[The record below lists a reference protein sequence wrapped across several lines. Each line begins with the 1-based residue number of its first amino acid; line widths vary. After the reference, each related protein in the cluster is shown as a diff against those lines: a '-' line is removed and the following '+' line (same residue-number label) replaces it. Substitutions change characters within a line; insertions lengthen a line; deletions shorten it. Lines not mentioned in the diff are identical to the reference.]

1 MGDIIY
7 FVGESY
13 PCKDQPYYN
22 EVLSLLKLFLI
33 LKIVNVEDEGK
44 DRLWPEIRKK
54 LLAFIL

>member
-1 MGDIIY
+1 MY

-33 LKIVNVEDEGK
+33 LKTVDVEDEGK